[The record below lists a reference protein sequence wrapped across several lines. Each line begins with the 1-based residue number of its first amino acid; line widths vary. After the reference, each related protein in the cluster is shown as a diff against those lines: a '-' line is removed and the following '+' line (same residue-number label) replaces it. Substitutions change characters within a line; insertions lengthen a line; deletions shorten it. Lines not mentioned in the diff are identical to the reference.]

1 MKIPEDVAEMLE
13 KETSIKM
20 IGTVDADLCINIE
33 HLKVIK
39 IIDYDTIHIPHFT
52 DNDRTFDNLQKNKKV
67 SIAVFEPA
75 IIAFKLNGLF
85 AGVKKTEESLK
96 HFSGFFDAEKLA
108 GAINI
113 KITEIYALTMAIAGD
128 KVA

>member
-1 MKIPEDVAEMLE
+1 MKIPEDVVEMLV

-20 IGTVDADLCINIE
+20 IGTVDADLNINIE

-39 IIDYDTIHIPHFT
+39 IVDHDTIHIPHFT
-52 DNDRTFDNLQKNKKV
+52 DNDRTFDNLQNNKKV

-96 HFSGFFDAEKLA
+96 HFSGFFDTEKLA
-108 GAINI
+108 GAISI
-113 KITEIYALTMAIAGD
+113 KITEIYALTMAIAGE